1 MPDFQSYLIVA
12 PKLEAAR
19 EETKKIAA
27 GLGINLEKVS
37 GDIFIITAAK
47 QEISIDQIRQLKSHI
62 YQKPLEYPFKF
73 VIIENAATATTEAQN
88 SLLKILEEPP
98 PHAILVLEAKNKAL
112 LLPTITSRTIL
123 IKTESVEKDTKSE
136 TLLDQSLESA
146 LERISAQEDAR
157 EFLDREIVSL
167 NRKLEQK
174 ASGHKTK
181 FTYFDLASAIE
192 KCARAKEMVGANVNP
207 TFTLANLVFSLNLAS
222 K

>member
-1 MPDFQSYLIVA
+1 MPNFQSYLIVA

-19 EETKKIAA
+19 KETKKIATA
-27 GLGINLEKVS
+27 LGINLEKVS
-37 GDIFIITAAK
+37 SDIFIITAAK

-73 VIIENAATATTEAQN
+73 VIIENATTATTEAQN

-123 IKTESVEKDTKSE
+123 IKTGSVEKDTKSE
-136 TLLDQSLESA
+136 TLLDQNLESA
-146 LERISAQEDAR
+146 LDKISTQEDAR
-157 EFLDREIVSL
+157 EFLDREIINL
-167 NRKLEQK
+167 NRQLEEK
-174 ASGHKTK
+174 AGGHKVK
-181 FTYFDLASAIE
+181 FTYFDLSSAIE
-192 KCARAKEMVGANVNP
+192 KCARAKEMVEANVNP